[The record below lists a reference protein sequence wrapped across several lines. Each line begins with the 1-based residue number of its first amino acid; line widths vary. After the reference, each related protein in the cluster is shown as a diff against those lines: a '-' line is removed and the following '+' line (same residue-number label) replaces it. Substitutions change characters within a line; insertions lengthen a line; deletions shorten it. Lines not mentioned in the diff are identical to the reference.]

1 MKKTFTDEEF
11 EGLYKVFKEY
21 EAQNEGVFAAY
32 VIKIGVSYLN
42 WEKICGY
49 FLEKGVD
56 LKELLEK
63 ETFSAKSEERNIEEE
78 NA

>member
-1 MKKTFTDEEF
+1 MKKTFADEEL

-42 WEKICGY
+42 WERICGY

-63 ETFSAKSEERNIEEE
+63 ETFSAKSENLEEE
-78 NA
+78 NV

>member
-1 MKKTFTDEEF
+1 MKKTFTDEEL

-42 WEKICGY
+42 WERICGY

-56 LKELLEK
+56 LKELLK
-63 ETFSAKSEERNIEEE
+63 NGAAKSEERNVEGE